1 MAWRF
6 NYSMDSIQGRRT
18 NNEDAIAVHV
28 EDDFLV
34 AVVADGMG
42 GQAAGE
48 IASGLA
54 VRLILEKV
62 NQFASGSEIDE
73 KERVRKILW
82 EVNQEILHS
91 GTQNMRQS
99 SMGTTVVLLI
109 RPKGADHFLVAHL
122 GDSRAYECKDKNLT
136 ALTSD
141 HTLTQYM
148 VRQGIITPE
157 QAIKH
162 PYRNRLV
169 KYLGA
174 KDPQDGPDIS
184 LLPIKDGQK
193 ILLCSDG
200 LLNGLSEKDI
210 LQSIS
215 SLPTE
220 GLTSKLCQAA
230 LDGNSQDNIS
240 CVVLDVAQV

>member
-1 MAWRF
+1 MAWCF
-6 NYSMDSIQGRRT
+6 NHSVDSIQGRRT
-18 NNEDAIAVHV
+18 NNEDATAIHV

-54 VRLILEKV
+54 VRLILEKA
-62 NQFASGSEIDE
+62 NQFPPGSEIKE
-73 KERVRKILW
+73 KERIRKMLW

-91 GTQNMRQS
+91 GSQNMRHS

-122 GDSRAYECKDKNLT
+122 GDSRAYECKDGNLT
-136 ALTSD
+136 ALTTD

-148 VRQGIITPE
+148 LKQGIITPE
-157 QAIKH
+157 QALKH

-184 LLPIKDGQK
+184 ILPIKEGQK

-200 LLNGLSEKDI
+200 LLSGLSEKCI
-210 LQSIS
+210 LEAIS

-230 LDGNSQDNIS
+230 FDGNSQDNIS
-240 CVVLDVAQV
+240 CIVLEVRQN